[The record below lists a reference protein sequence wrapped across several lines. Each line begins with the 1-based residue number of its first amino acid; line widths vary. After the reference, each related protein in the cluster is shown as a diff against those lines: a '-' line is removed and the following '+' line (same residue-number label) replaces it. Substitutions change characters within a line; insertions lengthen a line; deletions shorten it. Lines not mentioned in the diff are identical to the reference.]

1 MRKLIRLFKN
11 TYKRWAKNEPFERS
25 ASIAYYTLFSF
36 PSLLVIIIAV
46 AGYFFDQSQVQDEI
60 IESLAQVVGTD
71 TADSVEKMIVN
82 VNIQEGSAVALM
94 ISIGVIVFG
103 ATGAFFQLKKAMN
116 KIWAVREKK
125 SNIMMMILDRLIS
138 LGMVLSI
145 GFMMVASLIVTT
157 IVTSL
162 GNLVA
167 DYAPGI
173 SAVSLNL
180 FNLLFSYAF
189 IWILFS
195 AIFKIL
201 PDVQLKWRYA
211 FVGGSV
217 TTVFFLMAEYGLSY
231 YFKQSDPTSVYGSA
245 SSVILL
251 MLWIYYTCLILF
263 FGAEFTVQYTLF
275 KGEKIQTNQFSEPAF
290 IQDLEDL
297 KNQRMYTK
305 EQKRILKEIA
315 EEVAEEDS
323 KETDK

>member
-11 TYKRWAKNEPFERS
+11 TYKRWAINEPFERS

-116 KIWAVREKK
+116 KIWSVREKK
-125 SNIMMMILDRLIS
+125 SNILMMILDRLIS
-138 LGMVLSI
+138 LGMILSI
-145 GFMMVASLIVTT
+145 GFMMAASLIITT
-157 IVTSL
+157 IVTSF
-162 GNLVA
+162 GKYISN
-167 DYAPGI
+167 YAPELSEVG
-173 SAVSLNL
+173 LKG

-195 AIFKIL
+195 SIFKIL
-201 PDVQLKWRYA
+201 PDIKLKWRNA
-211 FVGGSV
+211 LVGGSI
-217 TTVFFLMAEYGLSY
+217 TTGLFLIAEY
-231 YFKQSDPTSVYGSA
+231 
-245 SSVILL
+245 
-251 MLWIYYTCLILF
+251 
-263 FGAEFTVQYTLF
+263 
-275 KGEKIQTNQFSEPAF
+275 
-290 IQDLEDL
+290 
-297 KNQRMYTK
+297 
-305 EQKRILKEIA
+305 
-315 EEVAEEDS
+315 
-323 KETDK
+323 